1 MYNIHCIFVYTNVI
15 VEQLVHLLS
24 QLTGWR
30 LWREL
35 SPPQFYQ
42 FLSSLEARE
51 LAGKWERAFLN
62 KTKIQNFAK
71 HIFLIITFFYRYLLD
86 FQNNARFSYY
96 RPEKL

>member
-71 HIFLIITFFYRYLLD
+71 HIFLIITFFID
-86 FQNNARFSYY
+86 IC
-96 RPEKL
+96 